1 MARIFVTGANG
12 MLGFELVSW
21 LATHGADRVTGIA
34 RRLPTVA
41 TGDLDIR
48 LTPTPLDGAWLPDDA
63 LDATILHC
71 SGLANPRI
79 PFASFQ
85 DLSRQEIEPNL
96 GLIERLVARG
106 WRGHLVFLSSG
117 GTVYGDPQRLP
128 IKEYDPTHP
137 QSPYGLQKV
146 ILEQGFAYLAHLHGF
161 QLSMLRVSNPYGA
174 KVAKVGQGVI
184 PILID
189 AARHGKPFTLIG
201 SGDEVRD
208 YIHVADFCR
217 AVEAVIARKNAPRVK
232 LLNIG
237 SGQGVSLR
245 DLIRIVTD
253 GLGQGPQIVTQA
265 SLVDVKS
272 NVLDIERAAV
282 TLGWR
287 PEIGIL
293 DGIAA
298 MIRQG

>member
-1 MARIFVTGANG
+1 MAQIFVTGANG

-21 LATHGADRVTGIA
+21 LSAQGHDDVTGIA
-34 RRLPTVA
+34 RRMPNVPA
-41 TGDLDIR
+41 GDLDIR
-48 LTPTPLDGAWLPDDA
+48 LTATPLDGDWLPDSA
-63 LDATILHC
+63 PDATILHC
-71 SGLANPRI
+71 SGLANPRT

-85 DLSRQEIEPNL
+85 DLSRQEIEPNI
-96 GLIERLVARG
+96 GLIENLVAKG
-106 WRGHLVFLSSG
+106 WRGHLIFLSSG

-137 QSPYGLQKV
+137 QSPYGLQKLM
-146 ILEQGFAYLAHLHGF
+146 LEQAFSHLAHQHGF

-174 KVAKVGQGVI
+174 QVAKVGQGVI

-201 SGDEVRD
+201 SGDDVRD
-208 YIHVADFCR
+208 YIYVTDFCR
-217 AVEAVIARKNAPRVK
+217 AVQAVIARKAAPRVN

-245 DLIRIVTD
+245 DLIAMVTQAV
-253 GLGQGPQIVTQA
+253 GRGPQIVRQP

-272 NVLDIERAAV
+272 NVLDIGRATQ

-287 PEIGIL
+287 PEISIL